1 VNRAASLT
9 CSTSPA
15 QHMNPV
21 WQDAPAPLGEYSD
34 HRTPGAQSSRTT
46 ATVALASLEI
56 KCMEIV
62 YKKYVIIT
70 AISIPQQADT
80 DIALSAL
87 LDVICQY

>member
-1 VNRAASLT
+1 MNRAASLT

-34 HRTPGAQSSRTT
+34 HRTPGAHSSITT

-62 YKKYVIIT
+62 YKKG
-70 AISIPQQADT
+70 
-80 DIALSAL
+80 
-87 LDVICQY
+87 ICTSVFKLRH